1 MTARRHV
8 QRPEPMYMAVARD
21 LANEIKEGRY
31 EAGQLLPSE
40 NELVEMF
47 GVGKATVRQ
56 AVAELR
62 GMGLVYSRQGK
73 GVIVRERDSAAR
85 SLRIDRSIQR
95 AGKGWQMP
103 DMAEVEPPAV
113 SRITLDGMP
122 AALLEQADQDAI
134 SVDRLLHDPESGA
147 RMAHR
152 MIIPMATAADTP
164 SLAKVPTA
172 PVSDLY
178 RQLSDTGH
186 ALSFT
191 EEVTARTPF
200 PDERSTLQLVPD
212 ASPLLIT
219 YRITSDADSGRPL
232 LCEELRAPAATCRFS
247 FPVTPTKAAAKRA
260 PRSRPASE

>member
-1 MTARRHV
+1 MAARKYV

-31 EAGQLLPSE
+31 EPGQLLPSE

-85 SLRIDRSIQR
+85 SLRVDRSIQR
-95 AGKGWQMP
+95 AGKAWQMP
-103 DMAEVEPPAV
+103 DMTEVEPPAV
-113 SRITLDGMP
+113 SRVTLDGMP
-122 AALLEQADQDAI
+122 AALLDQPDQDAI
-134 SVDRLLHDPESGA
+134 SVDRLIHDPESGA

-152 MIIPMATAADTP
+152 MLIPLATAADTP
-164 SLAKVPTA
+164 SLAEAPAVPIT
-172 PVSDLY
+172 DLY
-178 RQLSDTGH
+178 RQLSDAGH
-186 ALSFT
+186 TLTFT
-191 EEVTARTPF
+191 EEVTARTPL

-219 YRITSDADSGRPL
+219 YRVTSDADNGRPL
-232 LCEELRAPAATCRFS
+232 LCEELRAPAATCRLS
-247 FPVTPTKAAAKRA
+247 FPVTPTKAAAKRT